1 MGDWGV
7 VDLQM
12 LRGFCRCDWKLGVL
26 GIVFSWAMGGWV
38 AAQVPV
44 GPEFDPSEV
53 YFQAYMDIRAAE
65 QLEKDEDFPAALRK
79 YEQAAGLIGV
89 VGKFYPE
96 WKPTMVKNRLEI
108 TEKAM
113 GGIREKAGEQIQKDN
128 RVIAELEGGEKVGG
142 ELIDEKEAEKVEDK
156 GILEVDALQDRRLK
170 EAEAEVARLREKI
183 AEAEAGQVDAARRA
197 GEAEARQADAARRAK
212 EEEAK
217 RLQAMQQAR
226 EAEEMKKAALERAAE
241 EQAKR
246 EQMAKEAMSLEQRKE
261 QERRE
266 AQAAAD
272 AAAAEAKKQIAEA
285 AAKAAEE
292 AAAKAKKEV
301 EEQTAKMRD
310 ANGNEAMRNES
321 RVEDL
326 RKQNESLQRKLK
338 AAEDVVRAQR
348 AEMAKAPVRSELD
361 GLNKR
366 IEHLEQERD
375 AVGMALNMSREEH
388 TKAMA
393 KVELLNA
400 DVNALKKQAEELRQ
414 KEANLERDLKVERK
428 VANDVVAGQRK
439 QMEKLEKAL
448 EEKTLELKGANQQIA
463 GLKQEL
469 EEVRESFAELRE
481 ERDLLLQERDQM
493 AALLKLNDGARIE
506 PLIEQNMGLAK
517 QLREAN
523 EKVERLNLDS
533 NAAKDDLVD
542 AKRDL
547 AIAKSMINRLQHDN
561 REQDKRIEDLKKM
574 LESEEKALAGGEVK
588 ADAGEVQVL
597 REVIRKQLRMQE
609 RRRQAKE
616 LLVEAARDLG
626 KEDERLNDAIEL
638 FDIGEIEL
646 TPEEQKL
653 VANQHVDGE
662 FVSPVLKDR
671 ETVGRATNELNREID
686 SYDRAARKAYLAGR
700 LMPTRELYELVLEEH
715 PGHVP
720 ALCKLGVVHL
730 KLNEPGEAAMSFQ
743 KAIELD
749 EGNAYAM
756 RMLGYTYMKMDD
768 MASADTFLRKAVDLA
783 PDDSKGHL
791 MLGMVAF
798 RMGQMDDAEGHFKG
812 AITADPLSNDA
823 YFNLAMV
830 YVKKGKMNE
839 ARKAYSDALE
849 RGAVPDQALEKQF
862 K

>member
-1 MGDWGV
+1 
-7 VDLQM
+7 
-12 LRGFCRCDWKLGVL
+12 
-26 GIVFSWAMGGWV
+26 
-38 AAQVPV
+38 
-44 GPEFDPSEV
+44 
-53 YFQAYMDIRAAE
+53 
-65 QLEKDEDFPAALRK
+65 
-79 YEQAAGLIGV
+79 
-89 VGKFYPE
+89 
-96 WKPTMVKNRLEI
+96 
-108 TEKAM
+108 
-113 GGIREKAGEQIQKDN
+113 
-128 RVIAELEGGEKVGG
+128 
-142 ELIDEKEAEKVEDK
+142 
-156 GILEVDALQDRRLK
+156 
-170 EAEAEVARLREKI
+170 
-183 AEAEAGQVDAARRA
+183 
-197 GEAEARQADAARRAK
+197 
-212 EEEAK
+212 
-217 RLQAMQQAR
+217 
-226 EAEEMKKAALERAAE
+226 
-241 EQAKR
+241 
-246 EQMAKEAMSLEQRKE
+246 
-261 QERRE
+261 
-266 AQAAAD
+266 
-272 AAAAEAKKQIAEA
+272 
-285 AAKAAEE
+285 
-292 AAAKAKKEV
+292 
-301 EEQTAKMRD
+301 
-310 ANGNEAMRNES
+310 
-321 RVEDL
+321 
-326 RKQNESLQRKLK
+326 
-338 AAEDVVRAQR
+338 
-348 AEMAKAPVRSELD
+348 
-361 GLNKR
+361 
-366 IEHLEQERD
+366 
-375 AVGMALNMSREEH
+375 
-388 TKAMA
+388 
-393 KVELLNA
+393 
-400 DVNALKKQAEELRQ
+400 VNALKGQAEELRQ

-448 EEKTLELKGANQQIA
+448 EEKALELKGANQQIA

-493 AALLKLNDGARIE
+493 AALLKLNDGGRIE

-561 REQDKRIEDLKKM
+561 REQDKRIEELKKM

-588 ADAGEVQVL
+588 ADPAEVEML
-597 REVIRKQLRMQE
+597 REVILKQLRMQE

-646 TPEEQKL
+646 TPDEQKL

-730 KLNEPGEAAMSFQ
+730 KLNEPSEAAMSFQ

-749 EGNAYAM
+749 EGNVYAM
-756 RMLGYTYMKMDD
+756 RMLGYAYMKMDD
-768 MASADTFLRKAVDLA
+768 MTSADTYLRKAVDLA

-812 AITADPLSNDA
+812 AITADPLSSDA

-830 YVKKGKMNE
+830 YARKGKMNE

-849 RGAVPDQALEKQF
+849 RGAIPDQALEKQI